1 MIMLN
6 FLPSALIGCLTS
18 LLLGLNV
25 LFWATIIFVFS
36 ILKFALPFTAL
47 RRILDHILLW
57 SAQNWISCNSA
68 WMRLTQKTIWD
79 VQGLEN
85 LNRRGWYLVISNHQS
100 WSDIFVMQHL
110 LNRRIPFMK
119 FFLKSELIWVPVI
132 GLVWWAL
139 DFPFM
144 RRHSAEY
151 LKKHPEQRGKDFET
165 TRKSCVKFAAVP
177 TSVMNYLEGTRFTKA
192 KHARQESPYRYLLR
206 PKAGGMALALDVLGD
221 KFNALL
227 NITIVYPDGIPTF
240 WDFLCGRI
248 KKIIVRF
255 EQLPIPEN
263 LLHGDYMG
271 DPAFRE
277 AAQSWVQQ
285 LWQDKDNA
293 IETIRRTDQEGV
305 AGRRQDRS
313 AALPN

>member
-1 MIMLN
+1 
-6 FLPSALIGCLTS
+6 
-18 LLLGLNV
+18 
-25 LFWATIIFVFS
+25 
-36 ILKFALPFTAL
+36 
-47 RRILDHILLW
+47 
-57 SAQNWISCNSA
+57 
-68 WMRLTQKTIWD
+68 
-79 VQGLEN
+79 
-85 LNRRGWYLVISNHQS
+85 
-100 WSDIFVMQHL
+100 
-110 LNRRIPFMK
+110 MK

-151 LKKHPEQRGKDFET
+151 LKKHPEQRGKDFAT
-165 TRKSCVKFAAVP
+165 TRKSCAKFAAVP

-240 WDFLCGRI
+240 WDFLCGRT

-285 LWQDKDNA
+285 LWQDKDKA